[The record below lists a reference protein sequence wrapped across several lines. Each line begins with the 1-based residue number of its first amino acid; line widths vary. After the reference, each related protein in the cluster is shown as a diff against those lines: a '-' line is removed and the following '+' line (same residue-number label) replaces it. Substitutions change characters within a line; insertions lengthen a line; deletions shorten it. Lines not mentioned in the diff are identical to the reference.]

1 MFAYYILNIFF
12 NIIKIEKW
20 IKKLNNLIFVLN
32 CGSSSIKFAI
42 LDPKNEKKY
51 LSGLV
56 ECLFLSE
63 TYITWQCLGVKYK
76 KKIGAHISHEDA
88 LNFIIDQVLSHQ
100 KNILNNLIGVGHRV
114 VHGGAKIKKS
124 TIINNNIIQCIQ
136 DAVSFAPL
144 HNPVNLIGIKTIIK
158 KYPSLSRKNVAVFDT
173 SFYQDMPETSFL
185 YAIPYSF
192 YKKHGIRRYGA
203 HGISHNYV
211 AHKISIILNKEFKKL
226 NVITCHLG
234 NGASISAICNGI
246 CVDTS
251 MGLTPL
257 EGLVMGTR
265 SGDLDPSIIFFM
277 NKKLNLNIDEIEII
291 LNKKSG
297 LLGLSGISSDFRYFE
312 KNYNCKKHAKRSVD
326 IFCHRLSKYI
336 AAYMSLMENHL
347 DAVIFTGGIGENV
360 PLIRELTLSRLSLL
374 GFKINLTLNSSI
386 TGNKSGIIT
395 ESTSRPVFVIAT
407 DEELAIA
414 QETSN
419 IISRK

>member
-1 MFAYYILNIFF
+1 MD
-12 NIIKIEKW
+12 
-20 IKKLNNLIFVLN
+20 KKLKNLIFVLN

-42 LDPKNEKKY
+42 LNPNNEKKY
-51 LSGLV
+51 LSGVV

-63 TYITWQCLGVKYK
+63 TYITWQFLGIKYK
-76 KKIGAHISHEDA
+76 KKIGSNINHQEAV
-88 LNFIIDQVLSHQ
+88 NFIIDQVLPQ
-100 KNILNNLIGVGHRV
+100 EKDIFKNLIGIGHRV
-114 VHGGAKIKKS
+114 VHGGTKIKK
-124 TIINNNIIQCIQ
+124 TTLIDNNIIQYIE

-144 HNPVNLIGIKTIIK
+144 HNPANLIGIKIMIE
-158 KYPSLSRKNVAVFDT
+158 KYPSLAKKNVAVFDT

-185 YAIPYSF
+185 YAIPYNF
-192 YKKHGIRRYGA
+192 YKEHGIRRYGA
-203 HGISHNYV
+203 HGTSHNYV
-211 AHKISIILNKEFKKL
+211 AHKTSIILNKKFSSL
-226 NVITCHLG
+226 NIITCHLG
-234 NGASISAICNGI
+234 NGASVSAICNGI

-277 NKKLNLNIDEIEII
+277 NKQLNLNIDEIEMI

-312 KNYNCKKHAKRSVD
+312 KNYNHKKHAKRSVD

-336 AAYMSLMENHL
+336 SAYMSLMENRL
-347 DAVIFTGGIGENV
+347 DALIFTGGIGENV

-374 GFKINLTLNSSI
+374 GFKIDHKLNLYTI
-386 TGNKSGIIT
+386 RGKSGLISK
-395 ESTSRPVFVIAT
+395 STSRSVFVIAT

>member
-1 MFAYYILNIFF
+1 MD
-12 NIIKIEKW
+12 
-20 IKKLNNLIFVLN
+20 KKLNNLIFVLN

-42 LDPKNEKKY
+42 LNPNNEKKY

-63 TYITWQCLGVKYK
+63 TYITWQCSGVTYK
-76 KKIGAHISHEDA
+76 KKIGSKINHETA
-88 LNFIIDQVLSHQ
+88 LNFIIDQVLSEQ
-100 KNILNNLIGVGHRV
+100 KDIFKNLIGVGHRV
-114 VHGGAKIKKS
+114 VHGGTKIKKS
-124 TIINNNIIQCIQ
+124 TLIDNNIIKCIQ

-144 HNPVNLIGIKTIIK
+144 HNPANLIGIKIIIE

-173 SFYQDMPETSFL
+173 SFYQNMPETSFL
-185 YAIPYSF
+185 YAIPYNF
-192 YKKHGIRRYGA
+192 YKKYGIRRYGA
-203 HGISHNYV
+203 HGTSHDYV
-211 AHKISIILNKEFKKL
+211 AHKTSVILNKKFKSL
-226 NVITCHLG
+226 NIITCHLG
-234 NGASISAICNGI
+234 NGTSISAICNGI

-277 NKKLNLNIDEIEII
+277 NKSLNLSINEIETI

-312 KNYNCKKHAKRSVD
+312 KNYSCKKHAKRSVD

-336 AAYMSLMENHL
+336 ASYMSLMENRL

-360 PLIRELTLSRLSLL
+360 PLIRELTLSRLSIF
-374 GFKINLTLNSSI
+374 GFKIDLKLNLSMTA
-386 TGNKSGIIT
+386 GRSGIIT
-395 ESTSRPVFVIAT
+395 QCTSRPVFVVAT

-419 IISRK
+419 IISEK